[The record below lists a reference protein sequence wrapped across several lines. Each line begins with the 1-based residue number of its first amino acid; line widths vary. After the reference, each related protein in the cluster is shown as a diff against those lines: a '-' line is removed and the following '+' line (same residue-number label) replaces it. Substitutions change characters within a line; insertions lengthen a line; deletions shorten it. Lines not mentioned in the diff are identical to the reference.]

1 MKYKN
6 SFSEEKKKKKKPN
19 VGTKIYFDEK
29 RPTSE
34 FDIGDCP
41 AREHRAPY
49 LKVETKEYYSF
60 SIASLRNDVAWLIS
74 MEKVE

>member
-6 SFSEEKKKKKKPN
+6 SFSEEKKKKPN

-34 FDIGDCP
+34 FDTGDCP
-41 AREHRAPY
+41 AREQRAPY
-49 LKVETKEYYSF
+49 LK
-60 SIASLRNDVAWLIS
+60 LRNTIVFPWLH
-74 MEKVE
+74 